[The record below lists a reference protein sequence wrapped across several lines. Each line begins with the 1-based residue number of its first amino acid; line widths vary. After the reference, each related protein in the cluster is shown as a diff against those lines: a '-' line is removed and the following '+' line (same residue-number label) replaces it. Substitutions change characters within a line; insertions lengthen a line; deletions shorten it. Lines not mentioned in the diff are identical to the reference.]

1 MHPLDNNQN
10 APFPMNS
17 ESQRLTTQLPYQR
30 LPGNFVSGHY
40 WPHVLAPEPNYS
52 QLLNNQ
58 RNPYIAYGLPYTFL
72 NLPGNPERHNY
83 ENQFSSNVFNIP
95 TSTQHAQR
103 LPSSFFT
110 QSTQNIPTSQSQI
123 LGDSQ
128 ENQPC
133 LNREVPPE
141 QRFLSPELPPSPK
154 QSPTSPNSPKKQL
167 HRRVSST
174 SHHSSRSKKRH
185 LKKKNWHNKD
195 TKKDRYTPEFDR
207 FELDDQA
214 EIDLNKYAFNKDA
227 YLASQ
232 KLYETDNET
241 DDIKKGKIDN
251 REVGSN
257 NLTEARLNKEKMS
270 EIGDKKSDKRVK
282 KRKNKTDI
290 TMLNNDM
297 KKSKLNLTSDTRII
311 KDTYNPSSDDHEP
324 QTILEKTVLKKSGRQ
339 VLNPRATIANGDF
352 FAIFQNKEGEYTRL
366 MNNSNDYINGSN
378 IILLKEKDIKSKTP
392 VNQEGASSSK
402 RHTDRGSTENEL
414 TIGMEKSTIPRK
426 EKESCLRFESHHK
439 GTWETNPISQATIF
453 EIEAA
458 KDLQRKK
465 RAKYIPKKDRRL
477 SVSSG
482 ISSLSDTDNDTD
494 FDEEIRVKSDSY
506 NELAFQPNLDNNP
519 ELELTA
525 EEIQVS
531 EGVFY
536 NSSMAFN
543 QLSLPQPLDSKN
555 LTNKQREK
563 MRLEREIQKLGLVK
577 QAIKKNPGYGKRC
590 LRSSGSKK
598 S

>member
-1 MHPLDNNQN
+1 MKEDVETISSFLLPRMHPLDNNQS
-10 APFPMNS
+10 ASFPMDS
-17 ESQRLTTQLPYQR
+17 ESLRLTTQLPYQR
-30 LPGNFVSGHY
+30 LPGNYVSGHY
-40 WPHVLAPEPNYS
+40 WPHVFAPELNYS

-58 RNPYIAYGLPYTFL
+58 RNPYIAYGFPYAFL
-72 NLPGNPERHNY
+72 NLSGNPERHNY

-95 TSTQHAQR
+95 TSTQYAQR

-123 LGDSQ
+123 LGDSE

-133 LNREVPPE
+133 LSREVPPE
-141 QRFLSPELPPSPK
+141 QRFPSPELPPSPE
-154 QSPTSPNSPKKQL
+154 QTPTSPNSPKKQI
-167 HRRVSST
+167 HRRISST
-174 SHHSSRSKKRH
+174 SHHSSRTKNRH
-185 LKKKNWHNKD
+185 LKKKSWHNKN
-195 TKKDRYTPEFDR
+195 TKKDRCTPEFDC

-214 EIDLNKYAFNKDA
+214 EIDLNKDIFNKDE

-232 KLYETDNET
+232 KLHEIDNET
-241 DDIKKGKIDN
+241 DDIKKRKVDN

-257 NLTEARLNKEKMS
+257 NLTEVRLNKEKMS
-270 EIGDKKSDKRVK
+270 GVGDEKSDERVK

-297 KKSKLNLTSDTRII
+297 KKSKLNLISDTQINKGI
-311 KDTYNPSSDDHEP
+311 HNPSSDDHEP
-324 QTILEKTVLKKSGRQ
+324 QTILEKTILKKSGRQ

-352 FAIFQNKEGEYTRL
+352 FAIFQNKEGEYTTL
-366 MNNSNDYINGSN
+366 MNNNNDYVNGSN
-378 IILLKEKDIKSKTP
+378 IILLKEKDIKSKTLA
-392 VNQEGASSSK
+392 NQEVANSSK
-402 RHTDRGSTENEL
+402 RHTNRGSTENEST
-414 TIGMEKSTIPRK
+414 TIGMEKSTTPRK
-426 EKESCLRFESHHK
+426 EENLKEESCQRFESHHK

-465 RAKYIPKKDRRL
+465 RAKYIPKKERRL

-494 FDEEIRVKSDSY
+494 FEDEEIRVKSDSY
-506 NELAFQPNLDNNP
+506 NELAFQSNLDNNP

-536 NSSMAFN
+536 NNSMAFN
-543 QLSLPQPLDSKN
+543 QFSLPQPLDSKN

-563 MRLEREIQKLGLVK
+563 MRLER
-577 QAIKKNPGYGKRC
+577 
-590 LRSSGSKK
+590 
-598 S
+598 